1 MRARVSWLLTPSTIA
16 AAVLLVR
23 GRIRVLLVSAT
34 TWLEVEQGLGLG
46 VGFNLLV
53 SATTWDVTGWW
64 VVGGGWWAWGKRVRC
79 VARSVCLTSALN

>member
-34 TWLEVEQGLGLG
+34 TW
-46 VGFNLLV
+46 
-53 SATTWDVTGWW
+53 DVTGWW
-64 VVGGGWWAWGKRVRC
+64 VVGVGEAGAGCGAQC
-79 VARSVCLTSALN
+79 VPYLGLELNGMVNHSGSFDAHDINHHR

>member
-34 TWLEVEQGLGLG
+34 TWLEVEQGLGVG

-64 VVGGGWWAWGKRVRC
+64 VVGGGRGGSGCGVWRA
-79 VARSVCLTSALN
+79 VCALPRP